1 VGIIAHGTPQD
12 SLRAPS
18 VATSS
23 SAPNGNADG
32 TAAPI
37 YDFDRL
43 ERAIE
48 ALVGENARLRRE
60 RETWRGEVEGMR
72 DRIRALEGQLRGA
85 NQRRQDVA
93 KRIDELI
100 AQMDS
105 LDAQLA
111 ATEPEADASS

>member
-12 SLRAPS
+12 SPS
-18 VATSS
+18 ASS
-23 SAPNGNADG
+23 IALSASAPNGNAGG
-32 TAAPI
+32 TADPI

-43 ERAIE
+43 ERAVE
-48 ALVGENARLRRE
+48 ALVDENARLRHE
-60 RETWRGEVEGMR
+60 RAARRGELEGML
-72 DRIRALEGQLRGA
+72 DRIRVLEGQLREA

-111 ATEPEADASS
+111 AAEPESDAAS